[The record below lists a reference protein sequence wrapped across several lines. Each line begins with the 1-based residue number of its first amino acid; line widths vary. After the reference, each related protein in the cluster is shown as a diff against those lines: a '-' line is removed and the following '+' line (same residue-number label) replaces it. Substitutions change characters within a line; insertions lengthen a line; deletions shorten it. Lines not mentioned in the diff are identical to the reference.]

1 MEAAFRLRAHPE
13 SVATAQNESRVF
25 LSSLPVSSEPALLI
39 VSELV
44 SNAVRHGT
52 EPIGLRLF
60 WDGHELHI
68 EVSDCDP
75 RVDRVTMTPAV
86 KDEDHGRGL
95 SLLDQL
101 ASTWGVDAGPSG
113 LSKTVWATLS
123 EDPAR
128 PL

>member
-1 MEAAFRLRAHPE
+1 MEAAFRLRALPE
-13 SVATAQNESRVF
+13 SVATARSESRVF

-44 SNAVRHGT
+44 SNAVRHGI
-52 EPIGLRLF
+52 EPIGLRLV
-60 WDGHELHI
+60 WDGHELNI

-75 RVDRVTMTPAV
+75 RLDRVTTTPALN
-86 KDEDHGRGL
+86 DDDHGRGL
-95 SLLDQL
+95 ALLDQL
-101 ASTWGVDAGPSG
+101 ASSWGVDAGPSG